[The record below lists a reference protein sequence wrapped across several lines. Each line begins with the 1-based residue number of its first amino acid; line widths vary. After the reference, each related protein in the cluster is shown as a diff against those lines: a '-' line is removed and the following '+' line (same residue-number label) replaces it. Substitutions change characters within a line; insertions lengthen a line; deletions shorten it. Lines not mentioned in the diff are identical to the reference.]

1 MSTRLDFIDLD
12 NVRSKFLKVT
22 YPTATSEVYTWR
34 KTDVNSPIVLQ
45 LTIVYTSS
53 SKEEV
58 DTVTVN
64 TPNQV
69 A

>member
-1 MSTRLDFIDLD
+1 MTRIDFLDF
-12 NVRSKFLKVT
+12 NNTFSKFLKVT
-22 YPTATSEVYTWR
+22 YPDTITEVYTFQ
-34 KTDVNSPIVLQ
+34 KTGTTTPIVLQ
-45 LTIVYTSS
+45 LTVVYTDST
-53 SKEEV
+53 KENI